1 MTPDNPFADLVTTAE
16 RLTEVLSHEVALLQ
30 AMKPRAIAA
39 LREEKD
45 GLINSYEAQARALHS
60 APDALRELDPE
71 VRSEIRVAVDALHSI
86 TRENERALRA
96 AKDVNERM
104 VQTIVEAV
112 QAQTGQAP
120 VYDPQGRM
128 DANVGSGSTVSQGL
142 SVNREL

>member
-1 MTPDNPFADLVTTAE
+1 MKPANPFTDLVTTAE
-16 RLTEVLSHEVALLQ
+16 RLTEVLSHEVALLK
-30 AMKPRAIAA
+30 AMKPHAIAA

-45 GLINSYEAQARALHS
+45 GLINSYEVQARALHS
-60 APDALRELDPE
+60 APEALRELDPD
-71 VRSEIRVAVDALHSI
+71 VRSEIRVAVDALNTA

-128 DANVGSGSTVSQGL
+128 EPNGGAGSTASQGL